1 MYVVF
6 TRPIE
11 ANGFGKSPQ
20 EAMAELTAAKA
31 LFQFLPETPQAY
43 ATWER
48 LVAEYAVRGKRAHD
62 TRLVAL
68 MIEQHVPRLLSFNDG
83 DFTAFGEIMV
93 MNPFDVLGLPRI
105 A

>member
-6 TRPIE
+6 TRPSE

-20 EAMAELTAAKA
+20 EAMAELSGAKTV
-31 LFQFLPETPQAY
+31 FQLLPETPQVY

-48 LVAEYAVRGKRAHD
+48 LVAEYGVRGKRAHD

-68 MIEQHVPRLLSFNDG
+68 MLEHRVPRILSFNDS
-83 DFTAFGEIMV
+83 DFVQFREIAA
-93 MNPFDVLGLPRI
+93 MNPFDVAGLPRLP
-105 A
+105 